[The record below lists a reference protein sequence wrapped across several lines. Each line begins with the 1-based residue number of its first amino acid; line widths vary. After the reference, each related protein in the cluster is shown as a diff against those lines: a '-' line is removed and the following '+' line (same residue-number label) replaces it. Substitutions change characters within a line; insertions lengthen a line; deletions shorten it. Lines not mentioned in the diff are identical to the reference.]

1 MAGISGIDN
10 NYFYGTN
17 VSGISTLLGSLGKTN
32 GVSSLAN
39 VISDYN
45 QIKTGT
51 YGRLLK
57 AYYGKQEE
65 ENKTSTKKTSAGDSD
80 KTSLKE
86 SLSNI
91 KSKTEKLTSSAS
103 KLAATDDASTLFK
116 KKLLKEADGTTTEG
130 YDMDSIYKAVSN
142 FAKDYNDVLDA
153 TVNNSTKSLSHG
165 AESLQSTTKVMSA
178 ALRKVGITADDLTGK
193 LSVDEDKFKAADIK
207 KITQLFNGKNSYAST
222 IAQTTARI
230 NGNSANKL
238 SSISAMSYGKTATYK
253 AADSDLSS
261 LFDSYY

>member
-17 VSGISTLLGSLGKTN
+17 ASGISTLLGSLGNTN

-57 AYYGKQEE
+57 AYYGKQSSEE
-65 ENKTSTKKTSAGDSD
+65 TSSKKSSSADSS
-80 KTSLKE
+80 KNTMKE

-91 KSKTEKLTSSAS
+91 KSKTEKLSTAAS
-103 KLAATDDASTLFK
+103 KLAATDKDSSLFT
-116 KKLLKEADGTTTEG
+116 KKLLKQADGTTTEG
-130 YDMDSIYKAVSN
+130 YDIDSIYGAV
-142 FAKDYNDVLDA
+142 KDFTKYYNDVLDA
-153 TVNNSTKSLSHG
+153 TVNNSTKSLASG
-165 AESLQSTTKVMSA
+165 ADSLISTTKVMSS
-178 ALRKVGITADDLTGK
+178 ALKKMGITADLTGK
-193 LSVDEDKFKAADIK
+193 LSIDEDKFKSYDVD
-207 KITQLFNGKNSYAST
+207 KIAQMFNGKSSYAST
-222 IAQTTARI
+222 IAQTAARI
-230 NGNSANKL
+230 QGTSANKL

-253 AADSDLSS
+253 SSDNDLSS